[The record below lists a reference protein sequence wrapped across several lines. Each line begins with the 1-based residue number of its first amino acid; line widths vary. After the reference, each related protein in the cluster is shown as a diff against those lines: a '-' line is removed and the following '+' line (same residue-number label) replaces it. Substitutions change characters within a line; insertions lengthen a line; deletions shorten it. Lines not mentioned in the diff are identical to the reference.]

1 MIPKLN
7 RGRDP
12 LRLMIESKIDPWD
25 IHKSKKM
32 LRQNLKEKERLSH
45 LEGKWNAVAYGT
57 KDVIGTL
64 KQGSS
69 FS

>member
-7 RGRDP
+7 RKKDP
-12 LRLMIESKIDPWD
+12 LSLMIESKLD
-25 IHKSKKM
+25 IWGVTKYKQM
-32 LRQNLKEKERLSH
+32 LRQNLKEMERSFH